1 MNLLLTVEL
10 SVHIVFYEKRKKR
23 ITVSSRRDTYI
34 YIYTE
39 GGREGEIDAGDVY

>member
-34 YIYTE
+34 YTE